1 MKTLTQATLKELVHY
16 SPETGVFVWAKSR
29 PACRKGDA
37 CGRISV
43 QGYHEIRIK
52 GRLWRANRL
61 AFIYMTGQEPSADLD
76 VDHIN
81 GDKLDNRW
89 CNLRVATRS
98 QNMANTA
105 IDPRNTSGAAGV
117 TWDKDRN
124 KWRAQLRVNGRKTN
138 LGRFN
143 TRDEAAAKVEE
154 AARAQW
160 GDFWRA
166 A

>member
-1 MKTLTQATLKELVHY
+1 MNLTQSLLKELVYY
-16 SPETGVFVWAKSR
+16 SPETGVFTWAKSR
-29 PACRKGDA
+29 PGCRKGDA

-43 QGYHEIRIK
+43 QGYHEIGIR

-61 AFIYMTGQEPSADLD
+61 AFIYMTGEEPPANLD

-81 GDKLDNRW
+81 RDTLDNRW
-89 CNLRVATRS
+89 SNLRVATRS

-105 IDPRNTSGAAGV
+105 LDARNTSGASGV
-117 TWDKDRN
+117 TWDKARN

-138 LGRFN
+138 LGRFE
-143 TRDEAAAKVEE
+143 TREQAIAKVEE

-160 GDFWRA
+160 GEFWRA

>member
-1 MKTLTQATLKELVHY
+1 MKTLTQELVQDLVHY
-16 SPETGVFVWAKSR
+16 DPDTGIFKWAKSR
-29 PACRKGDA
+29 PACRKGDI
-37 CGRISV
+37 CGRISIY
-43 QGYHEIRIK
+43 GYHEIRIC

-61 AFIYMTGQEPSADLD
+61 AFVYMTGEEPPPHLD

-89 CNLRVATRS
+89 SNLRIATRS
-98 QNMANTA
+98 QNMANTCL
-105 IDPRNTSGAAGV
+105 DPRNTSGATGV
-117 TWDKDRN
+117 TWDKARN

-143 TRDEAAAKVEE
+143 TREEAAAKVEE
-154 AARAQW
+154 VAQAQW
-160 GDFWRA
+160 GEFWRA